1 MISLQNNLY
10 LMVKTVKNCIFLSL
24 KQKKKSATKNSLK
37 ESGY

>member
-24 KQKKKSATKNSLK
+24 RSKRFRVDA
-37 ESGY
+37 E